1 MDRARALWIVL
12 AALYLSVALACV
24 HRVGR
29 IAARAPEVGPT
40 TQKVFFSLNALA
52 FTSRACALFAFG
64 GDATTTGGL
73 VVRALAFATPTLAH
87 ALAHGTI
94 SLFWSDVLRG
104 AARGARASAET
115 GARVWHRIV
124 AYGTVLVECIVLVS
138 IGIARDGAS
147 GRTRA
152 LLRASR
158 LTPACASFA
167 VAVDFAIRGAR
178 LLAMLR
184 AFPEE
189 LGATRKRKIR
199 EVATVALT
207 CVGTFAAR
215 GGILVASA
223 ERSDAV
229 AVSSSEALN
238 LAYYAG
244 LELAPSALVLYVLR
258 KLPPRRR
265 TSDED
270 DDLRDALVDDDD
282 SGEEED
288 AYERV
293 FTVLA
298 SMPELTAE
306 LAASR
311 HIGDA
316 CALRACAI
324 TGVAPDALIRASTSS
339 GRPIKRLDLTDNAL
353 TSLENLKSSDMTWFS
368 CANNALSGDALV
380 PLGRACPA
388 VRILTCSGNDGLRS
402 LKGVEKMRSIAA
414 IVCSQ
419 CGIEDLESVR
429 GLRELNTLALGS
441 CAIRDVGDALSELPS
456 LRKLNLSKQR
466 DGIRK
471 FGLEAL
477 KSSRGLRELRL
488 SHNALKTVPACV
500 QRTPNLRILDVGHN
514 QIADWGDVSALSGLE
529 KLEQLTMR
537 GCPIAS
543 DPAYVQRIARM
554 CPGLKLLDGRKMR
567 DALRGEDR
575 EPTRDED
582 EDDGVEP
589 NHREEET
596 GEEKQEKKEKK
607 EKKQKQEKK
616 QKKERKKLSAE
627 PSFLELMARNKGK
640 ILEGGGAEV
649 DEDEEKDEKKRTG
662 VIKIYENKELK
673 RRGPC
678 GSDALKTLFASRDAG
693 SGQASAWDEDDDD
706 KEDDER
712 TKEPRKKKTKKENP
726 SEKPSSK
733 KELKEMTPEERKKQL
748 RLQRKR
754 GY

>member
-24 HRVGR
+24 HSVGR

-52 FTSRACALFAFG
+52 FTCRACALFAFG
-64 GDATTTGGL
+64 GDETTTGGL

-124 AYGTVLVECIVLVS
+124 AYGAVLVECVVLVS
-138 IGIARDGAS
+138 IGIARDGEN

-207 CVGTFAAR
+207 CVGTLAAR

-265 TSDED
+265 TSDDD
-270 DDLRDALVDDDD
+270 DDLRDPLVDDDD

-288 AYERV
+288 GH
-293 FTVLA
+293 F
-298 SMPELTAE
+298 
-306 LAASR
+306 
-311 HIGDA
+311 
-316 CALRACAI
+316 
-324 TGVAPDALIRASTSS
+324 
-339 GRPIKRLDLTDNAL
+339 
-353 TSLENLKSSDMTWFS
+353 
-368 CANNALSGDALV
+368 
-380 PLGRACPA
+380 
-388 VRILTCSGNDGLRS
+388 
-402 LKGVEKMRSIAA
+402 
-414 IVCSQ
+414 
-419 CGIEDLESVR
+419 
-429 GLRELNTLALGS
+429 
-441 CAIRDVGDALSELPS
+441 SEL
-456 LRKLNLSKQR
+456 
-466 DGIRK
+466 
-471 FGLEAL
+471 
-477 KSSRGLRELRL
+477 
-488 SHNALKTVPACV
+488 
-500 QRTPNLRILDVGHN
+500 
-514 QIADWGDVSALSGLE
+514 
-529 KLEQLTMR
+529 
-537 GCPIAS
+537 S
-543 DPAYVQRIARM
+543 DI
-554 CPGLKLLDGRKMR
+554 
-567 DALRGEDR
+567 
-575 EPTRDED
+575 
-582 EDDGVEP
+582 
-589 NHREEET
+589 
-596 GEEKQEKKEKK
+596 
-607 EKKQKQEKK
+607 
-616 QKKERKKLSAE
+616 
-627 PSFLELMARNKGK
+627 
-640 ILEGGGAEV
+640 
-649 DEDEEKDEKKRTG
+649 
-662 VIKIYENKELK
+662 
-673 RRGPC
+673 
-678 GSDALKTLFASRDAG
+678 
-693 SGQASAWDEDDDD
+693 
-706 KEDDER
+706 
-712 TKEPRKKKTKKENP
+712 
-726 SEKPSSK
+726 SE
-733 KELKEMTPEERKKQL
+733 
-748 RLQRKR
+748 
-754 GY
+754 